1 MATVV
6 IIIIRNQPNKSK
18 LAFYK
23 LLCTSLNKFLKQL
36 LRSNKTGHFSYRGG
50 CGIHRHTYIEMF
62 KRGTGLGYRLMVSG
76 Y

>member
-6 IIIIRNQPNKSK
+6 IIISRNQPNKSK
-18 LAFYK
+18 LA
-23 LLCTSLNKFLKQL
+23 LHTSLNKFLKQL
-36 LRSNKTGHFSYRGG
+36 LRRNKTGHFRYRGG
-50 CGIHRHTYIEMF
+50 CGIHGHAYIEML